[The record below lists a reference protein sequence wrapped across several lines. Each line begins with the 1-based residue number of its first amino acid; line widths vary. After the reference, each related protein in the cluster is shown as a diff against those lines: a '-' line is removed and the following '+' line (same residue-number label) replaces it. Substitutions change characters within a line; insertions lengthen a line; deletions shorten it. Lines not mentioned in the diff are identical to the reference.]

1 MPVRRKTATGHHE
14 GTLMNSSQSVKPE
27 VLLSITRV
35 ARLAGLPSES
45 VRRAIRSKQLRAE
58 AVVLRG
64 RLGVAVPL
72 SAVVEHWNLSADL
85 NREIE
90 LEARQGDIN
99 SPVPIITRLVTGS
112 SEPSEAIAPRVSKPS
127 AAQCDWNACLC
138 EVRRPDPGSDNDRST
153 AQPPQAICWTA
164 NQARRSVK
172 SCSLR
177 CLEAAAVHKSVR
189 IRYSPATA

>member
-1 MPVRRKTATGHHE
+1 
-14 GTLMNSSQSVKPE
+14 MNSSQSVKPE

-64 RLGVAVPL
+64 RLGVAIPL

-99 SPVPIITRLVTGS
+99 SPVPIVTRLVTGS

-127 AAQCDWNACLC
+127 AAQ
-138 EVRRPDPGSDNDRST
+138 
-153 AQPPQAICWTA
+153 
-164 NQARRSVK
+164 
-172 SCSLR
+172 
-177 CLEAAAVHKSVR
+177 
-189 IRYSPATA
+189 

>member
-1 MPVRRKTATGHHE
+1 
-14 GTLMNSSQSVKPE
+14 MNSSQSVKPE

-58 AVVLRG
+58 AVVIRG

-72 SAVVEHWNLSADL
+72 SAVVEHWNVSADL

-99 SPVPIITRLVTGS
+99 SPVPIVTRLITGS
-112 SEPSEAIAPRVSKPS
+112 SEPSEAIVPRVSKPF
-127 AAQCDWNACLC
+127 AAQ
-138 EVRRPDPGSDNDRST
+138 
-153 AQPPQAICWTA
+153 
-164 NQARRSVK
+164 
-172 SCSLR
+172 
-177 CLEAAAVHKSVR
+177 
-189 IRYSPATA
+189 